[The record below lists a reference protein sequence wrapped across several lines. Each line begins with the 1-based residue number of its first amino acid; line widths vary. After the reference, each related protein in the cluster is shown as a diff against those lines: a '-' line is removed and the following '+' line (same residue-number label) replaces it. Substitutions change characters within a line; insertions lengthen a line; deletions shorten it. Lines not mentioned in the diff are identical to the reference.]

1 MFITFFAGNFFVAP
15 LRRVICH
22 YIFFAKFFSQT
33 CQPCKELAP
42 VLDKVSRVFD
52 SKVKFVEV
60 DVEKCPNLSSE
71 FGIMAVPQMLLLKN
85 GEEIDRLMGKRAEDS
100 IKTWILD
107 KI

>member
-1 MFITFFAGNFFVAP
+1 MKEVTETEFRSLVNKNDMV
-15 LRRVICH
+15 L
-22 YIFFAKFFSQT
+22 AKFFSQT

-42 VLDKVSRVFD
+42 VLEKISKVFN

-60 DVEKCPNLSSE
+60 DVEKCPKISSE
-71 FGIMAVPQMLLLKN
+71 FGILGVPQMLLIQK
-85 GEEIDRLMGKRAEDS
+85 GQEVDRLMGKRSEDS